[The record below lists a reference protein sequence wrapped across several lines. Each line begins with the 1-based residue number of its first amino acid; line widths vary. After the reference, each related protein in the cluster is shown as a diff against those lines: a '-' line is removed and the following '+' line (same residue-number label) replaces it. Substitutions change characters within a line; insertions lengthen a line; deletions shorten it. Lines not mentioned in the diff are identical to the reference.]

1 MNHQLRPLKKTWKS
15 FKRQPLLHLA
25 SIATISVSCLIM
37 GSFLLGYRNFENI
50 AEKSNPHV
58 TGTVYLK
65 EGLSDSAVSLLRE
78 NILAQEN
85 VVRAT
90 FKSKRKVADELQVFL
105 GTTGSEILP
114 GSELF
119 PDLIEIDLNQETSP
133 EQITAL
139 KSVLATLPQISE
151 VDFSEDWLTQY
162 KKVRGVLTTIG
173 WVLISALIVG
183 CGFIIANFMGMR
195 HQARKEEMEIV
206 QLIGA
211 ETSFV
216 LAPFLWEG
224 VLEGILGAGS
234 AMVLL
239 FLAKWI
245 LGGVSALNW
254 SSVLGVSS
262 WLFLSVGQGLFLL
275 FVGIT
280 MALVGSIAV
289 FLRTSEQVR

>member
-1 MNHQLRPLKKTWKS
+1 MNHQLRPLKKTLKS

-37 GSFLLGYRNFENI
+37 GSFFLGYRNFESI
-50 AEKSNPHV
+50 AEKTNPHM

-65 EGLSDSAVSLLRE
+65 EGLNDNQIALLKE
-78 NILAQEN
+78 NILSQEN
-85 VVRAT
+85 VLKAA

-119 PDLIEIDLNQETSP
+119 PDLIELELNPETTSQE
-133 EQITAL
+133 IAAL
-139 KSVLATLPQISE
+139 KSILGKDLQIAE

-162 KKVRGVLTTIG
+162 KKVRSILTTIG
-173 WVLISALIVG
+173 WVLISALVIG

-195 HQARKEEMEIV
+195 HQSRKEEMEIV

-224 VLEGILGAGS
+224 IIEGVLGAGFS
-234 AMVLL
+234 MTLL
-239 FLAKWI
+239 LLAKWL
-245 LGGVSALNW
+245 LGDVLASNW
-254 SSVLGVSS
+254 GSVLGVSS
-262 WLFLSVGQGLFLL
+262 WMFLSVAQCLLLL

-289 FLRTSEQVR
+289 FLRTSEHV

>member
-1 MNHQLRPLKKTWKS
+1 
-15 FKRQPLLHLA
+15 
-25 SIATISVSCLIM
+25 
-37 GSFLLGYRNFENI
+37 
-50 AEKSNPHV
+50 
-58 TGTVYLK
+58 
-65 EGLSDSAVSLLRE
+65 
-78 NILAQEN
+78 
-85 VVRAT
+85 
-90 FKSKRKVADELQVFL
+90 
-105 GTTGSEILP
+105 P